1 MAIEF
6 SISGPKILARTK
18 RRKTPIPLKVVGHMR
33 DKRRI
38 AVDLSKRMEDTVM
51 AIFPGY
57 LVPPRNREID
67 GAEEVFLKV
76 SSDVSEDSSL
86 IFERNTLRK
95 LSGLEGIPKVIGQGK
110 VRVNYWGYDEQSL
123 KDVFV
128 RREAPFFVM
137 PKIWGE
143 NLVDLTLRRWKER
156 LPERKKV
163 AFLATRVLPALAE
176 RLAGLHDK
184 NVVHRDV
191 KPANAIYNGKEGLLT
206 LLDFGSANWLNA
218 AKARTDLGTF
228 GYFPPELIVRVPE
241 TEDVRLDVY
250 GLGVTCF
257 TVLTGEEG
265 IAYDVENYWQNIR
278 ERIHFFGSTRV
289 IEYYYRKLN
298 DLGSLN
304 SEELIKRS
312 NMPAELKQ
320 TALGKYL
327 QKLFHPNR
335 LKRPY
340 NTWKI
345 AENLRKLGGQLAE
358 HEIWS

>member
-6 SISGPKILARTK
+6 ISGKNLRVRTK
-18 RRKTPIPLKVVGHMR
+18 GRKKPFPLRVVGRMR

-38 AVDLSKRMEDTVM
+38 AVDLSKRMENTVM

-57 LVPPRNREID
+57 LVPPRIREVD
-67 GAEEVFLKV
+67 KAEEIFLKV

-86 IFERNTLRK
+86 IFERKMLRK

-110 VRVNYWGYDEQSL
+110 VRVNYWGYDYECL
-123 KDVFV
+123 KDVFI

-137 PKIWGE
+137 PKVGGE
-143 NLVDLTLRRWKER
+143 NLVDLAPRRWSER
-156 LPERKKV
+156 LPERKEI
-163 AFLATRVLPALAE
+163 AFLATKVLPALAE
-176 RLAGLHDK
+176 RLAGLHDE

-191 KPANAIYNGKEGLLT
+191 KPTNVIYNRKEGLLT

-241 TEDVRLDVY
+241 TEDIRLDVY
-250 GLGVTCF
+250 GLGITCF

-265 IAYDVENYWQNIR
+265 VAYDVENYWQNIR
-278 ERIHFFGSTRV
+278 ERRHFFGSARI
-289 IEYYYRKLN
+289 IEYYYKRLN
-298 DLGSLN
+298 KLGSL
-304 SEELIKRS
+304 SSGELIKRN

-327 QKLFHPNR
+327 QRLFHPNR

-345 AENLRKLGGQLAE
+345 AENLRKFGGQLAE
-358 HEIWS
+358 QEIWS